1 MKQVLLA
8 GVVCALFAIGARA
21 QEQGKTDEEKIQG
34 TWSFVSVE
42 KGGIDV
48 NDDFVKD
55 AKVTI
60 TVDRVKIAAGG
71 KDMEA
76 GYKLDASKK
85 PKHMDIVI
93 SDGGKEL
100 VLKGIYA
107 LDGDELKVCFGGPA
121 DNRPTEF
128 KSAGGSNE
136 QMVVMK
142 RDKQ

>member
-1 MKQVLLA
+1 MKQAVLA
-8 GVVCALFAIGARA
+8 GVVCALCVMGARA
-21 QEQGKTDEEKIQG
+21 QEQGKTDEDKIQG

-48 NDDFVKD
+48 NDDFVKE
-55 AKVTI
+55 AKLTI
-60 TVDRVKIAAGG
+60 TADKVKLAAGG

-85 PKHMDIVI
+85 PKHMDILI
-93 SDGGKEL
+93 NEGGKEL
-100 VLKGIYA
+100 VVKGIYA
-107 LDGDELKVCFGGPA
+107 LDGDELKVCFGGPG

-136 QMVVMK
+136 QMAVMK
-142 RDKQ
+142 RDKK